1 MKLQLR
7 ITLFIFLSCNI
18 FIGYCQSNT
27 TKKYIDNYSEEA
39 IKQMEKYKIPAS
51 ITMAQGILESGNGNS
66 RLATKANNHFGIKC
80 HNWAGKTIYEDDDKR
95 NECFRKYSSAMDSY
109 EDHSLFLKNNKR
121 YAFLF
126 ELKSNDYKAWAKG
139 LKKAGYATNPKYPDL
154 LIKLIETN
162 KLYELDKDS
171 FIVNDDFSVYMLNGN
186 KKENNKKHKIKTH
199 NNIKYITIKKD
210 DTFYSLCKE
219 LNMKQWQFYKYN
231 DINKT
236 HKLQIG
242 EIIYLQ
248 PKRSKGSAKNHIFS
262 NGDSMWKISQQYGIK
277 LKKLY
282 KKNKL
287 TYGTQPKLGDKVYL
301 KKSKK

>member
-1 MKLQLR
+1 MKLLLK
-7 ITLFIFLSCNI
+7 IKLFIFLSCNI
-18 FIGYCQSNT
+18 FIGYSQNYT
-27 TKKYIDNYSEEA
+27 TKQYIDKYSKDA
-39 IKQMEKYKIPAS
+39 IKQMEKYNIPAS

-66 RLATKANNHFGIKC
+66 RLAIKANNHFGIKC
-80 HNWAGKTIYEDDDKR
+80 HNWSGKTIYEDDDKR
-95 NECFRKYSSAMDSY
+95 NECFRKYSSALDSY
-109 EDHSLFLKNNKR
+109 EDHSIFLKNNKR

-126 ELKSNDYKAWAKG
+126 DLKPTDYKAWAKG
-139 LKKAGYATNPKYPDL
+139 LKKAGYATNTKYPEL

-162 KLYELDKDS
+162 KLYELDVNN
-171 FIVNDDFSVYMLNGN
+171 FIVTNDKIDTNQEE
-186 KKENNKKHKIKTH
+186 KNKKHKIKTH
-199 NNIKYITIKKD
+199 NNIKYITIKKG

-236 HKLQIG
+236 YKLQIG
-242 EIIYLQ
+242 EVIYLQ
-248 PKRSKGSAKNHIFS
+248 PKRSKGSAKHHIFS

-287 TYGTQPKLGDKVYL
+287 TYGNQPKLGDKIYL